1 IVVMHNL
8 NKNINFSLTWVYGT
22 GNAITLPVSAYSIM
36 TETGLE
42 QIYVYEGINT
52 FRMRDYHKMDI
63 GFNFNK
69 EKKWGTRTW
78 SISVYNL
85 YNRKNPYYYFFE
97 KKSNNSDEVVLKQLS
112 MFPIMPSVSYSI
124 SF

>member
-1 IVVMHNL
+1 
-8 NKNINFSLTWVYGT
+8 
-22 GNAITLPVSAYSIM
+22 
-36 TETGLE
+36 
-42 QIYVYEGINT
+42 
-52 FRMRDYHKMDI
+52 MDI